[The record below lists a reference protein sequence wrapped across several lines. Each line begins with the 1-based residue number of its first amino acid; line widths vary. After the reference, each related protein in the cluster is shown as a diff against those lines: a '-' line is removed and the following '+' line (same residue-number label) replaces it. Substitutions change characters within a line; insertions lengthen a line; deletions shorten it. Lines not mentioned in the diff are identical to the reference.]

1 MTFKKTMAKLFST
14 AEGTYYKWK
23 KENRPIINLLE
34 TYFTKEDLEEFLTTG
49 EISKQELTKNLSVND
64 IQELIKDGHNKKIL
78 EQIEELKKGL
88 L

>member
-1 MTFKKTMAKLFST
+1 MTFKETMAKLFST

-23 KENRPIINLLE
+23 KENRPIINLLAK
-34 TYFTKEDLEEFLTTG
+34 YFTKEELEEFLTTG
-49 EISKQELTKNLSVND
+49 EISKQELTKNLSVNE